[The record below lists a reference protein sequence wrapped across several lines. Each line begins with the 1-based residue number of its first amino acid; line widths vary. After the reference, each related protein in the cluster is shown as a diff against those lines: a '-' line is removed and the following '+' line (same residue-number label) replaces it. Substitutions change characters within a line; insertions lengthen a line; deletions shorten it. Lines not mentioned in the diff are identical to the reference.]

1 MFKVLAQAAAGLLL
15 LSPISALAAAPAPPP
30 LEAYTRLPALERVTI
45 SPDGTKIAYI
55 AMVGDKRRLGVQ
67 TLTGQPLGLIELG
80 TQKVRDIRWGDDNHV
95 LVTTS
100 TYTDMSG
107 AAYNKSDFYVAQSY
121 NVANRT
127 FVTLLDRTVG
137 GNKFNSNE
145 GSKYNAIAGP
155 PTIRFINGKRVVF
168 VWGFSKGGPA
178 TYEVDLDTGV
188 GTRRERS
195 EGEVLDPT
203 GLAVAKEEYR
213 KDDGGLY
220 RLVVKEGAGWREVWS
235 AKGYDIETPSLLGYG
250 RTTDTLLVSMPE
262 NDQDNLYEIN
272 IATGKRKK
280 LDFGLVGDVSPVYRS
295 LTGEL
300 LGFSLM
306 NGNTP
311 DYIFLDQDMAE
322 MWASVKAGF
331 PNKVVRIASAT
342 PTYSKV
348 VVFMSGDADSGTYM
362 LVDVATRKAIKVG
375 GQYPGVGPEAVAPK
389 RYITY
394 KAADGLEIPAYLTL
408 PVGKEAKDLPLIVVP
423 HGGPQGR
430 DAPDFDWFTQ
440 VIASRGYAVLQ
451 PEFRGSDGF
460 GRPFLEAGFGEWGK
474 KMQTDVSDGVRALIA
489 QGIVNPERVCI
500 FGWSYGG
507 YAALAGATIDSS
519 AYRCAVAGAPVSDLR
534 SMLAWE
540 RDQTGGK
547 DTMVLR
553 YWKRYMGANRINDG
567 SLDLVSPAQ
576 QASRAAMPILLLHGK
591 TDTNVPYAQSTIMA
605 DALKRA
611 GKPYEFVDLQQDDHH
626 LSYDASRQEA
636 FRAIIAFLEK
646 HNPPN

>member
-15 LSPISALAAAPAPPP
+15 LSPMAALAAPPAPPP
-30 LEAYTRLPALERVTI
+30 LEAYTRLPALEDVTL

-100 TYTDMSG
+100 MYTNLSG
-107 AAYNKSDFYVAQSY
+107 MFIGKSDFSVAQSY
-121 NVANRT
+121 NITTRK

-137 GNKFNSNE
+137 AGRMNNNDGSFFNTV
-145 GSKYNAIAGP
+145 AGP
-155 PTIRFINGKRVVF
+155 PMVRMINGKRIVLVA
-168 VWGFSKGGPA
+168 GYAKDELA
-178 TYEVDLDTGV
+178 YYEVDLDTGL
-188 GTRRERS
+188 GIRRERS
-195 EGEVLDPT
+195 EANVIDDA
-203 GLAVAKEEYR
+203 GLAVAKDEYR
-213 KDDGGLY
+213 KDDNGYY
-220 RLVVKEGAGWREVWS
+220 RIVVKDGAGWREVWNAS
-235 AKGYDIETPSLLGYG
+235 GFEIERPSLLGYG
-250 RTTDTLLVSMPE
+250 RTSESILVSIPE
-262 NDQDNLYEIN
+262 DDQDNLYEIN

-280 LDFGLVGDVSPVYRS
+280 LDFGLTGDVSPLYRG

-300 LGFSLM
+300 LGFSMLD
-306 NGNTP
+306 GNSP
-311 DYIFLDQDMAE
+311 DYMFLDNAMAE
-322 MWASVKAGF
+322 MWASVRAGF

-342 PTYSKV
+342 PDYSKI
-348 VVFMSGDADSGTYM
+348 VVFMSGDGDSGTYM
-362 LVDVATRKAIKVG
+362 LVNVAARTAVKIGA
-375 GQYPGVGPEAVAPK
+375 QYPGVTAAAVAPK

-408 PVGKEAKDLPLIVVP
+408 PVGREAKDLPLIVVP

-430 DAPDFDWFTQ
+430 DYPDFDWFTQ

-474 KMQTDVSDGVRALIA
+474 KMQTDVSDGVRDLVA
-489 QGIVNPERVCI
+489 QGIVDPKRVCI

-507 YAALAGATIDSS
+507 YAALAAATIDPT
-519 AYRCAVAGAPVSDLR
+519 AYRCAAAGAPVSDLR

-553 YWKRYMGANRINDG
+553 YWKRYMGASRINDG

-611 GKPYEFVDLQQDDHH
+611 GKPYEFVDLKQDDHH